1 MFSRA
6 KEPSEQVAPQSS
18 SHSDKLWERL
28 LAPVRSSRTLTI
40 KSTVFI
46 VSGLMV
52 MVMMMVMRMMTATI
66 SMLVG
71 LALGLM
77 VMRMMTTTTTFLT

>member
-40 KSTVFI
+40 KSAVFI
-46 VSGLMV
+46 VSGL

>member
-52 MVMMMVMRMMTATI
+52 MMMVMRMMTATI